1 MEKLSKSGENDQIN
15 TLESVDSGVSRK
27 ENKNCSLESL
37 FSEKTPKAKKGLN
50 YNNTFF
56 SNESR

>member
-27 ENKNCSLESL
+27 ENKNYSLESL
-37 FSEKTPKAKKGLN
+37 YSEQTPKTKKGLN
-50 YNNTFF
+50 YNNIFF
-56 SNESR
+56 SNERR